1 MGVDRLGKLLGKR
14 VGFSSRPEE
23 EPEMRIGDY
32 LRTEGKL
39 INGKADAE
47 DIDIALDTCAE
58 VDVISIDFATQRG
71 LKPYM
76 KKYPQLLEVA
86 GAMKQR
92 AHGAFWATWEMT
104 DHRGVFRSQ
113 RRPFLA
119 MEKRPDDTP
128 LLLGERTMKE
138 IGMAI
143 SLKMDEKG
151 GNRWYYD

>member
-1 MGVDRLGKLLGKR
+1 
-14 VGFSSRPEE
+14 
-23 EPEMRIGDY
+23 MR
-32 LRTEGKL
+32 TKGKL

-104 DHRGVFRSQ
+104 DHRGVVRSRYCGRASDSDGIGGGADFDGLRGNYAQTGGAVGVDQ
-113 RRPFLA
+113 RS
-119 MEKRPDDTP
+119 
-128 LLLGERTMKE
+128 G
-138 IGMAI
+138 
-143 SLKMDEKG
+143 
-151 GNRWYYD
+151 